1 MSGDEATLRSISEV
15 GALIANG
22 SLSAGYLVE
31 ATLRRIEHTEPRIHA
46 YALIMADQA
55 REDARRLDQEMA
67 QGRNRGP
74 LHGIPIGVKDLCYTA
89 GIPTEAGSKAMAGF
103 VPTFNA
109 TVVDRLREAGAIVI
123 GKTVTHE
130 FAYGVNTPPTRN
142 AWGLDCYP
150 GGSSAGSGA
159 AVAARSAFGAI
170 GTDTGGSIREP
181 AALNGL
187 VGLKPTFGLVS
198 RYGVVPLS
206 PSLDHAGPITR
217 TVEDCAILLQTLA
230 GYDAR
235 DSGSIAA
242 PIEDY
247 RANLEGEIKG
257 LTIGVQRLFPTD
269 LIQPEVRA
277 ALDTVIA
284 ELADL
289 GAKIV
294 KVEMPAAE
302 LINTVGVTLLLADA
316 SAYNGRTL
324 RDRGA
329 DLDPAT
335 RVMFELGE
343 FVPAAHYVAARRA
356 RALVRNRVREL
367 FHVHHLDAV
376 ISPTTPNTTA
386 PMNQVSAHHNSGED
400 IETAGL
406 NLTLPANLTGQPAL
420 TVPCGFSAAG
430 LPIGFQLIGRP
441 FGESV
446 LFRLA
451 RAYEK
456 QHGWTHMAPKDG
468 A

>member
-1 MSGDEATLRSISEV
+1 MSGDEATLLSISEV
-15 GALIANG
+15 GVLIANG
-22 SLSAGYLVE
+22 SISACDLVE

-55 REDARRLDQEMA
+55 RRDAQRLDQETA

-74 LHGIPIGVKDLCYTA
+74 LHGMPIGVKDLCYTA
-89 GIPTEAGSKAMAGF
+89 GIRTEAGSKAMAGF

-142 AWGLDCYP
+142 AWGIDCYP

-242 PIEDY
+242 PTQDY
-247 RANLEGEIKG
+247 RANLEGEISG
-257 LTIGVQRLFPTD
+257 LTIGVQRLFAAD

-294 KVEMPAAE
+294 EVEMPAAD

-324 RDRGA
+324 RERGA

-335 RVMFELGE
+335 RVMFELGA
-343 FVPAAHYVAARRA
+343 FVPAAHYVMARRA

-367 FHVHHLDAV
+367 FQVHHLDAV
-376 ISPTTPNTTA
+376 ISPTTPNTTI
-386 PMNQVSAHHNSGED
+386 PMNQASARHADGED

-456 QHGWTHMAPKDG
+456 QHRWTDMAPRVG
-468 A
+468 V